1 MTPAQLWLEEAGNM
15 LTRARILHQRPI
27 FFRAGED
34 VLSSFGVTEGV
45 KYSTLAE
52 LPVFPMAAQGLA
64 LTTSEKVLT
73 EPFEHA

>member
-1 MTPAQLWLEEAGNM
+1 M

-34 VLSSFGVTEGV
+34 VLSSFGVIEGV

-52 LPVFPMAAQGLA
+52 LPVFPMQAKGLA
-64 LTTSEKVLT
+64 LTTGEIMLT
-73 EPFEHA
+73 DSLEHA